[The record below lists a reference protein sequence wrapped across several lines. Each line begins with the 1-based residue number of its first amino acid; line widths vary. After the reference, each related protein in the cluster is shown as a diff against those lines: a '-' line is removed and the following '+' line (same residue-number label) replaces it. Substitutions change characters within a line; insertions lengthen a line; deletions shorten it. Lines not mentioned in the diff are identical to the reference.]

1 MNNNKSSMPVWA
13 LALVVL
19 GVVGFYV
26 FGGAGL
32 IATSSDDLVETG
44 NGNPTTDVA
53 GDEPTGEIVAR
64 RSTLEPI
71 RVGQLPPEAIDTLDL
86 IFSGGPYPFDRDD
99 TVFQNREGLLPDR
112 ERGYY
117 REYTVITPGEDD
129 RGARRIVA
137 GADGDLYYTSDHY
150 QSFNEIVG
158 DVVGARS

>member
-1 MNNNKSSMPVWA
+1 MPVWA
-13 LALVVL
+13 LALIVL

-26 FGGAGL
+26 FGGADL
-32 IATSSDDLVETG
+32 LASSSDDFAATESASSSADLVS
-44 NGNPTTDVA
+44 
-53 GDEPTGEIVAR
+53 DEPAEEVAAR
-64 RSTLEPI
+64 HSNLEPI
-71 RVGQLPPEAIDTLDL
+71 RVGQLPPEASDTLDL
-86 IFSGGPYPFDRDD
+86 IFSGGPYPFSRDD

-112 ERGYY
+112 NRGYY

-158 DVVGARS
+158 NIVGARP